1 MKFDFSELSPLAR
14 RTRYVDMYR
23 VSGEYVIME
32 IFDPVEYLFA
42 GIADDEVVT
51 TLVR

>member
-14 RTRYVDMYR
+14 WTRYVDMDR
-23 VSGEYVIME
+23 VGGEYVMMV

-42 GIADDEVVT
+42 RIADDEVVT